1 MPEYNFQK
9 TAYRRRRGIFRIF
22 PVLLLAALLFG
33 ASGCSYNTDTFY
45 ILYFN
50 EDQTGLSAEGYELAG
65 STLDEM
71 IEELIFELC
80 TDTGSVRNICP
91 IPSGVTVDS
100 WEVEGTALCLDF
112 SAGYAQMETVQE
124 VLCRGAVAQTFLQLP
139 DIESV
144 TFYVEGEPL
153 LNNAGEEIGAMTSD
167 SFVDNPGEEIQYI
180 QEAELTLYFASE
192 DGQSLVEEAQEVYYS
207 SNASSLEQLVVE
219 RLLEGPESDGARTAI
234 PEGTQLINVS
244 VLDGMCLVNFDD
256 GFLNYDFE
264 ISEDVVIYSI
274 VNSLTAL
281 DSVDTV
287 QISVNG
293 ETAQVYREQY
303 SLEEQYES
311 DLSLVTEIE
320 EEVQVI
326 DSTEEGGTESE

>member
-1 MPEYNFQK
+1 MSEYKCQK
-9 TAYRRRRGIFRIF
+9 TAYRRRRGIFRIL
-22 PVLLLAALLFG
+22 PVFLLTALLFG
-33 ASGCSYNTDTFY
+33 TSGCSDGTDTFY

-50 EDQTGLSAEGYELAG
+50 EDQTGLSAEGYELQG
-65 STLDEM
+65 DSLEEQ

-91 IPSGVTVDS
+91 VPSGVTVDS
-100 WEVEGTALCLDF
+100 WEIEGTALYLDF
-112 SAGYAQMETVQE
+112 SAGYTEMGNVQE
-124 VLCRGAVAQTFLQLP
+124 VLCRGAVAQTFLQLS
-139 DIESV
+139 DVESV
-144 TFYVEGEPL
+144 TFSVEGEPL
-153 LNNAGEEIGAMTSD
+153 LDDDGNEIGAMTAD

-192 DGQSLVEEAQEVYYS
+192 DGQSLVEEVQEVYYS
-207 SNASSLEQLVVE
+207 SNASSAEQLVVE
-219 RLLEGPESDGARTAI
+219 RLIEGPESDGARGTI

-293 ETAQVYREQY
+293 ETAQVYRERY

-326 DSTEEGGTESE
+326 DNTEEGGTESE